1 MEFRLLGPVE
11 VWSAGRQVP
20 LGGAKPRTL
29 LTALLLDQGH
39 VVRAERLIEAIWN
52 EEPPDTAR
60 AVLQTYIA
68 SLRRSFE
75 RAGMPAIIVSH
86 RAGYLADVP
95 AEAVDRVAFETLVAE
110 GRREASEGRHE
121 DASKRL
127 RAALELWRGPA
138 LGGIGDSFLLA
149 EARRL
154 DELRLTVTE
163 ERISADLKSG
173 LHEQVVGELTAL
185 VTRHPTHERL
195 RYDLMV
201 ALNGIGRRG
210 DALAVYRQGVEA
222 LAEELGID
230 PGPELRRLHEGILRG
245 DPGLSPEQRSRPPRR
260 PQPPAADGPAGAGES
275 APPKPGRP
283 ESSRPESGKAD
294 PGWADSGKSRPYQLP
309 SVTPDFTGRTEEIA
323 LLRTALA
330 RPSAMPVCVILG
342 AGGTGKSTLA
352 LRVAHEIA
360 RLYPDGQIYVE
371 LRGTTALPATP
382 EEVLGRLLRELGTPA
397 PDIPAT
403 LEERVNRYRSLLAG
417 RRILVVL
424 DDAAT
429 ERQVRPLLPG
439 SAGCAVLITSRS
451 KLPSLAG
458 AVPTELGVLTVEAAL
473 ALLSHV
479 AGGDRI
485 TAEADT
491 ARMIVRQCGYLP
503 LAIRIAGARLASR
516 RQWSVKLMAD
526 RLADERR
533 RLDELAVGDQEIR
546 ASIALS
552 YELLSDSVRKAL
564 RYLGMLGLPHFPA
577 WVAAAATGSS
587 RDEAERE
594 LEQLVDAS
602 LVEIDGVDAI
612 GQVRYRLHD
621 LIRLFARERA
631 ESEDPMEA
639 RVTAVTRVLGGWLWL
654 LEKVRAVEPSGTI
667 AVRESYRLSVPVDPE
682 AAQAVLAAPHTWF
695 RIEEEPLVAGV
706 ELAAG
711 MDLDEAA
718 VELASALCHSAFA
731 VENQFTS
738 WSRTHDAA
746 LAVARRKGNT
756 TGQATLLAELGQLR
770 YEQDRYAEAREY
782 FSQALP
788 MFRAAKDLRG
798 ECATLTG
805 MGTVCREQGYL
816 PEALH
821 FLDGAQR
828 MWRDQGDDAA
838 LAHVQ
843 RLSGSVRLEQGDLD
857 RAWTD
862 LGHALALYRRSG
874 SRRGEAL
881 TMRTMA
887 IHHMARGDFVEAERL
902 SEQAARI
909 FGEIGDRLLECYA
922 LRTRAKAWIRQGR
935 CDEALPSL
943 EGVLADVRALRDR
956 WGEAITLRTLGELHL
971 AVGRLEEA
979 ESRLKESVRQWEEL
993 GLPLFRARTLRDLM
1007 LVYEALGHRAMAET
1021 VRAEAVEIFRVY
1033 GTREHGELSL

>member
-11 VWSAGRQVP
+11 VWNDGRQVP
-20 LGGAKPRTL
+20 LGGTKPRTL
-29 LTALLLDQGH
+29 LTALLIDEGH
-39 VVRAERLIEAIWN
+39 VVRAERLIEAVWN
-52 EEPPDTAR
+52 EDPPDTAR
-60 AVLQTYIA
+60 AVLQTYIS

-75 RAGMPAIIVSH
+75 RAGMPPIIVSH
-86 RAGYLADVP
+86 QAGYLADVP
-95 AEAVDRVAFETLVAE
+95 AGTVDRASFETLVAE
-110 GRREASEGRHE
+110 GRRAAAEGRHE
-121 DASKRL
+121 EAGGRL
-127 RAALELWRGPA
+127 RAALALWRGPA
-138 LGGIGDSFLLA
+138 LGGIGDSFLLG

-163 ERISADLKSG
+163 ERISANLKLG
-173 LHEQVVGELTAL
+173 LHEQVIGELTAL
-185 VTRHPTHERL
+185 VARHPAHERL
-195 RYDLMV
+195 RHDLMV
-201 ALNGIGRRG
+201 ALNGVGRRG
-210 DALAVYRQGVEA
+210 DALAVYRQGVDA

-230 PGPELRRLHEGILRG
+230 PGPELRLLHESILRG
-245 DPGLSPEQRSRPPRR
+245 DPDLLPGRRSQV
-260 PQPPAADGPAGAGES
+260 PQPPEIS
-275 APPKPGRP
+275 APDAP
-283 ESSRPESGKAD
+283 SG
-294 PGWADSGKSRPYQLP
+294 PSGAEIPVRARPYQLP
-309 SVTPDFTGRTEEIA
+309 PVTPDFTGRTEEIA
-323 LLRTALA
+323 LLRAALTQ
-330 RPSAMPVCVILG
+330 PSAMPVCVILG

-360 RLYPDGQIYVE
+360 RLYPDGQLYVE
-371 LRGTTALPATP
+371 LRGTTELPATP
-382 EEVLGRLLRELGTPA
+382 EEILGRLLRELGTPA
-397 PDIPAT
+397 PELPAT

-439 SAGCAVLITSRS
+439 SAGCAVLITSRG
-451 KLPSLAG
+451 KLPGLAG
-458 AVPTELGVLTVEAAL
+458 AVPTEIGVLTVDAAL
-473 ALLSHV
+473 ALLAHV
-479 AGGDRI
+479 AGGERI
-485 TAEADT
+485 TAEAGP

-503 LAIRIAGARLASR
+503 LAIRIVGARLASR

-533 RLDELAVGDQEIR
+533 RLDELAVGDQEVR

-552 YELLSDSVRKAL
+552 YELLTDSVRRAL
-564 RYLGMLGLPHFPA
+564 RCLGLLGLPHFPA
-577 WVAAAATGSS
+577 WVAAAATGVSG
-587 RDEAERE
+587 DEAERE

-602 LVEIDGVDAI
+602 LVEVEGVDAI

-631 ESEDPMEA
+631 ESEDPGEA
-639 RVTAVTRVLGGWLWL
+639 RVTAVTGVLGGWLWL
-654 LEKVRAVEPSGTI
+654 LEKVRAVEPSGMI
-667 AVRESYRLSVPVDPE
+667 AMRESYGLAVPTDPGT
-682 AAQAVLAAPHTWF
+682 ARAVLAAPNTWF

-706 ELAAG
+706 ELAAA
-711 MDLDEAA
+711 MDLDDAA
-718 VELASALCHSAFA
+718 IELASALCHSVFA
-731 VENQFTS
+731 AENQFTA

-746 LAVARRKGNT
+746 LAVARRQGNAA
-756 TGQATLLAELGQLR
+756 GQATLLAELGQLR
-770 YEQDRYAEAREY
+770 YEQDRYTEAQEY

-798 ECATLTG
+798 EYATLVG

-821 FLDGAQR
+821 FLDSAQR
-828 MWRDQGDDAA
+828 MWSDQGDRAA

-843 RLSGSVRLEQGDLD
+843 RLSGSIRLEQGDLD
-857 RAWTD
+857 RAWAD
-862 LGHALALYRRSG
+862 LEHALALYRQSG

-881 TMRTMA
+881 TMRTIA
-887 IHHMARGDFVEAERL
+887 LHHMARAEFGEAERL

-922 LRTRAKAWIRQGR
+922 LRTRAKAWFRQGR

-943 EGVLADVRALRDR
+943 EGVLADMRSLRDR

-979 ESRLKESVRQWEEL
+979 EGCLKESVRQWEEL
-993 GLPLFRARTLRDLM
+993 NLPLFRARTLRDLV
-1007 LVYEALGHRAMAET
+1007 LLYEELGHHET
-1021 VRAEAVEIFRVY
+1021 AQAVRAEAVDVFRVY
-1033 GTREHGELSL
+1033 GSREQGELTL

>member
-1 MEFRLLGPVE
+1 
-11 VWSAGRQVP
+11 
-20 LGGAKPRTL
+20 
-29 LTALLLDQGH
+29 
-39 VVRAERLIEAIWN
+39 
-52 EEPPDTAR
+52 
-60 AVLQTYIA
+60 
-68 SLRRSFE
+68 
-75 RAGMPAIIVSH
+75 
-86 RAGYLADVP
+86 
-95 AEAVDRVAFETLVAE
+95 
-110 GRREASEGRHE
+110 
-121 DASKRL
+121 
-127 RAALELWRGPA
+127 
-138 LGGIGDSFLLA
+138 
-149 EARRL
+149 
-154 DELRLTVTE
+154 
-163 ERISADLKSG
+163 
-173 LHEQVVGELTAL
+173 
-185 VTRHPTHERL
+185 
-195 RYDLMV
+195 
-201 ALNGIGRRG
+201 
-210 DALAVYRQGVEA
+210 
-222 LAEELGID
+222 
-230 PGPELRRLHEGILRG
+230 
-245 DPGLSPEQRSRPPRR
+245 
-260 PQPPAADGPAGAGES
+260 
-275 APPKPGRP
+275 
-283 ESSRPESGKAD
+283 
-294 PGWADSGKSRPYQLP
+294 
-309 SVTPDFTGRTEEIA
+309 
-323 LLRTALA
+323 
-330 RPSAMPVCVILG
+330 
-342 AGGTGKSTLA
+342 
-352 LRVAHEIA
+352 
-360 RLYPDGQIYVE
+360 
-371 LRGTTALPATP
+371 
-382 EEVLGRLLRELGTPA
+382 
-397 PDIPAT
+397 
-403 LEERVNRYRSLLAG
+403 
-417 RRILVVL
+417 VVL

-458 AVPTELGVLTVEAAL
+458 AIPTELGVLTVEAAL

-479 AGGDRI
+479 AGGERI

-503 LAIRIAGARLASR
+503 LAIRIVGARLASR

-533 RLDELAVGDQEIR
+533 RLDELTVGDQEVR

-552 YELLSDSVRKAL
+552 YELLTDSVRRAL
-564 RYLGMLGLPHFPA
+564 RYLGLLGLPHFPA
-577 WVAAAATGSS
+577 WVAAAATESS

-602 LVEIDGVDAI
+602 LVEVEGVDAI

-631 ESEDPMEA
+631 EAEDPKEA
-639 RVTAVTRVLGGWLWL
+639 RVTAVNRVLGGWLWL

-667 AVRESYRLSVPVDPE
+667 ATRESYRLAVPMD
-682 AAQAVLAAPHTWF
+682 AGTAQAVLAAPHTWF

-706 ELAAG
+706 ELAAA

-731 VENQFTS
+731 AENQFTA

-746 LAVARRKGNT
+746 LAVARRKGNAA
-756 TGQATLLAELGQLR
+756 GQATLLAELGQLR
-770 YEQDRYAEAREY
+770 YEQDRYAEAQAY

-821 FLDGAQR
+821 FLDSAQR
-828 MWRDQGDDAA
+828 MWRDQGDRAA

-843 RLSGSVRLEQGDLD
+843 RLSGSIRLEQGDLD

-862 LGHALALYRRSG
+862 LEHALALYRQSG

-881 TMRTMA
+881 TMRTIA
-887 IHHMARGDFVEAERL
+887 LHHMARAEFGEAERL
-902 SEQAARI
+902 SEQAAQI

-922 LRTRAKAWIRQGR
+922 LRTRAKAWLRQGR

-943 EGVLADVRALRDR
+943 EGVLADMRSLRDR

-979 ESRLKESVRQWEEL
+979 ESCLKESVRQWEEL
-993 GLPLFRARTLRDLM
+993 SLPLFRARTLRDLV
-1007 LVYEALGHRAMAET
+1007 LLYEELGHHET
-1021 VRAEAVEIFRVY
+1021 AQTIRAEAVDIFRVY
-1033 GTREHGELSL
+1033 GSREHGELTL